1 MQYYRDEPALN
12 NNGAIV
18 DFPANN
24 NHSASF
30 KFEIKIAS
38 RIGNHDRQ
46 NIKTMVPLK
55 YLKPDSHLPKNFV
68 LFAWFKVLINRFDKW
83 PKSQ

>member
-18 DFPANN
+18 DLPANN

-30 KFEIKIAS
+30 KFETKIAS
-38 RIGNHDRQ
+38 RIGNHDRR
-46 NIKTMVPLK
+46 NIKIMLPLK
-55 YLKPDSHLPKNFV
+55 YLKSGSHLPKKYV
-68 LFAWFKVLINRFDKW
+68 LFAWFKVLRNRFDKW
-83 PKSQ
+83 PKSW